1 MNDFEEDFE
10 TRTFQL
16 PTSIVPYPSIVLAT
30 FHRCL
35 LNRGMDKTRY
45 PDFVEAV
52 YLSLRPKIR
61 QKVDEW
67 RAREELEIEKKAF
80 ESGASKEEARTRR
93 YDALLKQIVD
103 LLDKN
108 GYFEYRVK
116 KMWGA
121 ERKLRERLR
130 TVS

>member
-1 MNDFEEDFE
+1 
-10 TRTFQL
+10 
-16 PTSIVPYPSIVLAT
+16 
-30 FHRCL
+30 
-35 LNRGMDKTRY
+35 MDKTRY